1 MTDTVPDRMGGRTY
15 TRWLREDMRQMVEYI
30 DLTKL
35 QKHYILSRW
44 LEQVIWMESRAQNA
58 RRVYYTLK
66 LTAIVGGLIV
76 PSLVGLNAL
85 NGFLGDII
93 YWMIFFISL
102 TASISV
108 GLEEFMRYGDRW
120 RHYRSIVE
128 EMKIVGW
135 QYFQLA
141 GRFKDYSSH
150 KLAYVTFVNTV
161 ESIIQREVQVFV
173 SNVSAEHQKDDDDK
187 QETTSMTDA
196 TNQVPE
202 PAAQTPLPRLT
213 GEHEVKDSVTP
224 LYPRAG

>member
-1 MTDTVPDRMGGRTY
+1 MTDTLPDRMGGKAY
-15 TRWLREDMRQMVEYI
+15 TRWLREDMRQMVDYI
-30 DLTKL
+30 ELSKL

-58 RRVYYTLK
+58 RRVYYMLK
-66 LTAIVGGLIV
+66 LTAIIGGLIV
-76 PSLVGLNAL
+76 PALVGLNAL
-85 NGFLGDII
+85 NGFLGSII

-135 QYFQLA
+135 QFFQLA

-161 ESIIQREVQVFV
+161 EGIMQREVQVFV
-173 SNVSAEHQKDDDDK
+173 SNVSTERQRD
-187 QETTSMTDA
+187 EEENPDA
-196 TNQVPE
+196 A
-202 PAAQTPLPRLT
+202 PAAKPTQTPLPRQT
-213 GEHEVKDSVTP
+213 GEYDLTESVTP